1 MVDARKLKKKEVEQI
16 KKEQN
21 ENYELIGNS
30 GEGSFT
36 KEEVQALLDDLPF

>member
-1 MVDARKLKKKEVEQI
+1 MVDARKLKKKEVEQA

-21 ENYELIGNS
+21 ENYELVGSS